1 MPAPQPVNVVHN
13 VVVNSQKDDCCKS
26 EGASCGGNCP
36 AAGGFGL
43 CGASACAFSFG
54 HIWGSAQQGPDVSLK
69 RFLGLSGP
77 RGCVT
82 RRSSVDAINYG
93 RGQSN

>member
-54 HIWGSAQQGPDVSLK
+54 HIWGRVGSIRAGMNQKDPCFGDL
-69 RFLGLSGP
+69 
-77 RGCVT
+77 
-82 RRSSVDAINYG
+82 DADRDLLN
-93 RGQSN
+93 RVQM